1 MDSGIARTGIGSPQ
15 VRKQVGLHNILLYH
29 DMVHTLST
37 LLAAG
42 YVLSLTACGVQTS
55 IRMLLYGIYT
65 SPNPTLTPA

>member
-1 MDSGIARTGIGSPQ
+1 MIWYT
-15 VRKQVGLHNILLYH
+15 HNLA
-29 DMVHTLST
+29 T

-42 YVLSLTACGVQTS
+42 YVLSLTACEVQTS